1 LTTLLPP
8 PDSAPTET
16 SFDGSNECLSE
27 LNPVLYDALLAFAVF
42 CVAEVFSLAETRD
55 TRVLPWIEASPRVI
69 LLLAM
74 LFFVVKDIGEVLKI
88 DQKFPYRRVTRYG
101 LEVLTVMLY
110 GVSFGLARV
119 GSYFAVV
126 TFGLALFSG
135 AAWCNA
141 LYVEGNTDPRN
152 ITTYAETLRAL
163 HYLGGLLCLLQFLTF
178 GVFGPARLLSPMR
191 SLAFAAILSAWIV
204 FYEVQLR
211 FRCGVLVGEYS
222 VDFIVTPRRIRRWK
236 RWRSA
241 RTRKAQVN
249 RDLAE
254 KARRER
260 FIRPDNGVD
269 EQEGDG

>member
-1 LTTLLPP
+1 MSVGTQPSSLRCASRLC
-8 PDSAPTET
+8 
-16 SFDGSNECLSE
+16 SFLCSGG
-27 LNPVLYDALLAFAVF
+27 
-42 CVAEVFSLAETRD
+42 VFSGGNARHEG
-55 TRVLPWIEASPRVI
+55 SPVDRSFPPRHPVTCNAF
-69 LLLAM
+69 LRRE
-74 LFFVVKDIGEVLKI
+74 IGEVLKI